1 MMRKRRFLRFSTAA
15 SDKNVNDYNWCDVI
29 VNVIIVYIEPQIY
42 IYKYLDTGLLFPS
55 VAIFDPVKLTSSAL
69 THAHACAPAKL
80 VVYI

>member
-1 MMRKRRFLRFSTAA
+1 LSRRIFVKIHLL
-15 SDKNVNDYNWCDVI
+15 I
-29 VNVIIVYIEPQIY
+29 PQIY

-55 VAIFDPVKLTSSAL
+55 AAIFDPVKLTYPAL